1 MDAEEHGYELRK
13 GQVKKKTEGL
23 ITAAQ
28 NQVLRKSSI
37 KSLIDKQH
45 IPPKFRL
52 CGERVDCKYRFKNSF
67 QSKNVIP
74 TKKIYLFQLKKAI
87 TLVFFF

>member
-45 IPPKFRL
+45 IPQNSGYVGREGTVNIDLKIHFNQKMLFRL
-52 CGERVDCKYRFKNSF
+52 KN
-67 QSKNVIP
+67 
-74 TKKIYLFQLKKAI
+74 IYIYFS
-87 TLVFFF
+87 